1 MHYEQQINNNNY
13 NNNILEYNKIKLKEK
28 MHQRKK
34 TFISDIFFFKL
45 SLECCSQNCS
55 STNCIL
61 SFDIDNLDNLNIKKN
76 ESIDIETILS
86 QAKIHLQCDY
96 CKKKKLSNIQF
107 KTYPK
112 ILIIAFQTKKNYNIK
127 FNYTQQID
135 IDNKSFLGFSN
146 DNSKYEMISIITK
159 NDNDENVATTYCKS
173 SIHKNNWR
181 VYKNELGTNRAKPKE
196 IYNFNDIKS
205 LSNIMPYILVYQQI
219 KK

>member
-1 MHYEQQINNNNY
+1 MIY
-13 NNNILEYNKIKLKEK
+13 
-28 MHQRKK
+28 
-34 TFISDIFFFKL
+34 FFFKL

-96 CKKKKLSNIQF
+96 CQKNKLSYIQF
-107 KTYPK
+107 KTYPN
-112 ILIIAFQTKKNYNIK
+112 ILIIALQPKKNYNIK
-127 FNYTQQID
+127 FNYTEQID

-159 NDNDENVATTYCKS
+159 NDNDENVATYCRS
-173 SIHKNNWR
+173 SISKNNWR
-181 VYKNELGTNRAKPKE
+181 VYKKDLETNKQKPKE

-205 LSNIMPYILVYQQI
+205 LSNMPYILVYQQI